1 MTENFISCTFCNLK
15 TLKFWFNHVSVNSSN
30 KIFPIFKCSSCKGAV
45 VNPTP
50 SNDFLEKFYKSD
62 QNSMEQNI
70 PNQTDEDTLQ
80 FILNEEKEFPNSTI
94 DAKKIINNLTK
105 ITNQKKFL
113 DVGAGYGFFSRE
125 AKKANFDVT
134 ALELNDNVRKIFKLL
149 NGFEA
154 INKNFNKKFVDE
166 NKQKFDVVLLSQ
178 VLEHIPMEVD
188 PISNIYN
195 LLKHGGICVVAVP
208 HFGSTFSILQ
218 GKNDMFIDPP
228 EHLNFFSKKALIL
241 IFKKFGF
248 KLIKIETVSRINKNK
263 IKSKFKIFSWIIIF
277 ILNLFEKLSNGI
289 NRGMYIQA
297 YFKKL

>member
-1 MTENFISCTFCNLK
+1 VTENFISCTFCNLK
-15 TLKFWFNHVSVNSSN
+15 TLKFWFNHISVNSSN

-125 AKKANFDVT
+125 ANKANFDVT

-178 VLEHIPMEVD
+178 VLEHIPMEAD

-195 LLKHGGICVVAVP
+195 LLKPGGICVVAVP

-218 GKNDMFIDPP
+218 GKKDMFIDPP